1 MQIVERRR
9 EGRVGRIYR
18 EYPLEEIPWH
28 AEGPAEYFTDLL
40 KKVKIGLALEINVG
54 NSSNIL
60 FSIKSVSL
68 PKPS

>member
-1 MQIVERRR
+1 MGI
-9 EGRVGRIYR
+9 IYR

-28 AEGPAEYFTDLL
+28 SEEPAEYLTDLL
-40 KKVKIGLALEINVG
+40 KKVKIVLALEINVG

-60 FSIKSVSL
+60 FPIKSVSL